1 MKERQK
7 GYNQVDYIE
16 GDLTFKWDEN
26 KNRSNITKHGID
38 FRTAAL
44 VFNDPNY
51 IDIYDE
57 RHSFINEER
66 HLIIGT
72 IGKVILVVRIFYG
85 QSTRIISARLATDA
99 EEEIYYG
106 R

>member
-16 GDLTFKWDEN
+16 GDLSFEWDEN

-44 VFNDPNY
+44 VFNDPDY

-57 RHSFINEER
+57 RHSFVNEER

-72 IGKVILVVRIFYG
+72 IGKVILVVCIFYG
-85 QSTRIISARLATDA
+85 QSTRIISARLATDT